1 MPVAS
6 SQLWTSIWPVD
17 IRLSKGLGRTSS
29 RSKSRPGLARSSWRA
44 PTGGPSVLEDFA
56 RGLGVHRLVLET
68 GIYQAEAIGLYRRAG
83 FRPIRCWG
91 EYAEAV
97 TSVCFEKTV

>member
-1 MPVAS
+1 MYVEPG
-6 SQLWTSIWPVD
+6 L
-17 IRLSKGLGRTSS
+17 RGLGVA
-29 RSKSRPGLARSSWRA
+29 KH
-44 PTGGPSVLEDFA
+44 VLEHLEEVA

-68 GIYQAEAIGLYRRAG
+68 GIYQAEAIGLYRGAG